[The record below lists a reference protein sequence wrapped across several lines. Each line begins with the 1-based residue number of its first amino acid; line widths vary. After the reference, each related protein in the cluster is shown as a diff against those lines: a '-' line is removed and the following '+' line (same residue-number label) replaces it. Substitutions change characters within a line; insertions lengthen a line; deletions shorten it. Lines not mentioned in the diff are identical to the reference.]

1 MVAAVIPNKREG
13 EYDGKFRRDVE
24 GTEAGARSV
33 ESSYS
38 SNWQLSWT
46 DSRRYP
52 NETEEGKTD
61 ALGSGAQEDFARAEG
76 TVGKSESETIEEG
89 RVGVVQPS
97 KKKESGICSSSLFI
111 LGT

>member
-1 MVAAVIPNKREG
+1 MDGAVIPNKREG
-13 EYDGKFRRDVE
+13 GYDGKFRRGVE

-52 NETEEGKTD
+52 NETEESKTD
-61 ALGSGAQEDFARAEG
+61 ALGSRAQENFARAEG
-76 TVGKSESETIEEG
+76 AMGKDKAG
-89 RVGVVQPS
+89 GVNTRAHDEPS
-97 KKKESGICSSSLFI
+97 STQQDCCGAARSL
-111 LGT
+111 G